1 MKKFFSVPLV
11 LAALVF
17 SPLPLGA
24 DPHTGFIEAPSPMA
38 EENSPPLW
46 MNRFTLSFSGTLL
59 FFLENNGMEG
69 DASPVI
75 PSFGAALAFHVW
87 GPLSVELT
95 EDLYF
100 TYYDYSNNLERAVHV
115 DRENRSAFV
124 FGFFTGLQVMAR
136 FPITGLLSIRAYG
149 GPAVDLRIVARADSS
164 HPDDADM
171 GEKTDAVR
179 QYFGSG
185 ARWFYPV
192 IGTGLDFAANERFLV
207 GLDFRLWFP
216 LYRVWTGEKLPASEG
231 WRMGAGLRF
240 TIR

>member
-1 MKKFFSVPLV
+1 MKKRFSVLAVLIAVLV
-11 LAALVF
+11 SLPVGAGPVHMASTQAL
-17 SPLPLGA
+17 
-24 DPHTGFIEAPSPMA
+24 SPMA
-38 EENSPPLW
+38 EENGSVSW
-46 MNRFTLSFSGTLL
+46 MDRFTVSFGGTLL

-87 GPLSVELT
+87 GPLSIELT

-100 TYYDYSNNLERAVHV
+100 TYYDYSNNLKRAVHV

-136 FPITGLLSIRAYG
+136 FPITGLLSVRVYG
-149 GPAVDLRIVARADSS
+149 GPAADLRIVARADSR

-171 GEKTDAVR
+171 SEKANAVR

-185 ARWFYPV
+185 TRWFYPV
-192 IGTGLDFAANERFLV
+192 AGTGLDFAVNERFLV

-216 LYRVWTGEKLPASEG
+216 LYRVWTGEHLPASEG